1 VGAINAVQEPGQ
13 TAAMRQLYPVLSP
26 ETGLQRGGRDRAEGR
41 RNERIMGTEIRV
53 PKIAGVLRLS
63 VGRWFKIVGDPV
75 SIGEPLVEIDT
86 YNMTHEI
93 RAPATGILSKILVKD
108 GGSVDPGT
116 VLGTIDEV

>member
-1 VGAINAVQEPGQ
+1 MTSQAG
-13 TAAMRQLYPVLSP
+13 RQK
-26 ETGLQRGGRDRAEGR
+26 R
-41 RNERIMGTEIRV
+41 RMSEIMGTEIKV

-63 VGRWFKIVGDPV
+63 VGRWFKSVGDPV

-93 RAPATGILSKILVKD
+93 RAPATGILSQILVKD

-116 VLGTIDEV
+116 VLGNIDQV

>member
-1 VGAINAVQEPGQ
+1 
-13 TAAMRQLYPVLSP
+13 MCFPVEEFRSHDVASW
-26 ETGLQRGGRDRAEGR
+26 QAKAK
-41 RNERIMGTEIRV
+41 NERIMGTEIKV

-63 VGRWFKIVGDPV
+63 VGRWFKSVGDPV

-93 RAPATGILSKILVKD
+93 RASATGILSKILVKD

-116 VLGTIDEV
+116 VLGVIDRV

>member
-1 VGAINAVQEPGQ
+1 
-13 TAAMRQLYPVLSP
+13 
-26 ETGLQRGGRDRAEGR
+26 
-41 RNERIMGTEIRV
+41 MGTEIKV

-63 VGRWFKIVGDPV
+63 VGRWFKIVGDSV

-108 GGSVDPGT
+108 GMSVDPGT
-116 VLGTIDEV
+116 VLGTIDQV